1 MVRSFGLRRD
11 GRAVEQTRRNASR
24 VTRRG
29 RRYIVLSRFFPPNF
43 GGSVVGSS
51 GGDVFSQYRSAVVVL
66 LVSRGRA
73 GRRGIHRAANLQRQ
87 GRTQRIAFGSLVQHR
102 TLRPTPLAVD
112 SDCLGGDR
120 SISASSASGDRL
132 HAASQP
138 SCAAGPP
145 WDR

>member
-1 MVRSFGLRRD
+1 MLRRPPRSTLFPYTTLFRSVCFEDGDCDRRGMVRSFGLRRD

-29 RRYIVLSRFFPPNF
+29 RRYIVLSRFCPPNF

-87 GRTQRIAFGSLVQHR
+87 G
-102 TLRPTPLAVD
+102 
-112 SDCLGGDR
+112 
-120 SISASSASGDRL
+120 
-132 HAASQP
+132 
-138 SCAAGPP
+138 
-145 WDR
+145 